1 MAAAVAVGPVVD
13 TALAVAQP
21 ASSAVK
27 RQIQNKR
34 DEKCMR
40 QLLEVAMRQAWS
52 ELGSPQRPL
61 DQNVAKV
68 AGGAVSVGKT
78 GQVEPPGWRKRLWQS
93 RPEFIGGYHR
103 HRLQAVGSLAAIDE
117 LAGWIQRS
125 AAENHVTSMQGE
137 AFARR
142 AARDF
147 LDYVCRY
154 PNDFSK
160 TADFCER
167 LADAWVIQDD
177 KARARHNIVASCELP
192 TVLTGAAAAVAAIV
206 GWTAFEV
213 LRLAGTVGTLTVA
226 VAVGILLYRRQRD
239 AETSAHTPA
248 QFIELRSLLEQI
260 AAFVIDLRQVSVDA
274 TAQTEAEEDPPLQ
287 DRLSVLMKD
296 LEQRLLPEAR
306 IHAHVLASH
315 LRRVYDQLL
324 LLQQN
329 RQSFDSPNLYA
340 ANLDLWKAL
349 EGIGRKRRIEVPG
362 VSIPATI
369 DSGGAETAAAASPSA
384 EPVEIEE
391 PEPSKSG
398 LEPCDRT

>member
-1 MAAAVAVGPVVD
+1 MAVAVGPAVD
-13 TALAVAQP
+13 TALAVARP
-21 ASSAVK
+21 ATSAVK

-40 QLLEVAMRQAWS
+40 QLLEAAMRQASS
-52 ELGSPQRPL
+52 ELVSQQNPL
-61 DQNVAKV
+61 DEDVAKV
-68 AGGAVSVGKT
+68 ARGAVSIGKT
-78 GQVEPPGWRKRLWQS
+78 GQVEPPGRRKRLWQG
-93 RPEFIGGYHR
+93 RPEFIGGYRR

-117 LAGWIQRS
+117 LTGWIQRS

-147 LDYVCRY
+147 LDYVCHY

-177 KARARHNIVASCELP
+177 KARARHNIVTPFELP

-213 LRLAGTVGTLTVA
+213 LRLAGTVGILTVA

-260 AAFVIDLRQVSVDA
+260 AAFVIDLRQMSVDA
-274 TAQTEAEEDPPLQ
+274 TGQTAAGEDSPLQ

-296 LEQRLLPEAR
+296 LEQRLLPKAQA
-306 IHAHVLASH
+306 HAHVLASH
-315 LRRVYDQLL
+315 LQRVYDQML
-324 LLQQN
+324 LLQQK
-329 RQSFDSPNLYA
+329 RASFDSLNLHA

-362 VSIPATI
+362 VPIPATL
-369 DSGGAETAAAASPSA
+369 DGGGAETAAAASPSA
-384 EPVEIEE
+384 EPVKVEE
-391 PEPSKSG
+391 PEPSKS
-398 LEPCDRT
+398 LPEPGDSK